1 MATIHIPFNHDRI
14 KVFCKKW
21 KVVRMALFGS
31 VLRGDFRPDSD
42 VDVMVSFKPDST
54 WSLFDIVEMKMELEL
69 IFKRDVD
76 ILEEGTIRNP
86 IKRRCIYENL
96 EVVYDSGR

>member
-1 MATIHIPFNHDRI
+1 MATIHIPINRERI
-14 KVFCKKW
+14 MEFCKKW
-21 KVVRMALFGS
+21 KIIRMALFGS

-42 VDVMVSFKPDST
+42 VDVMVSFGPDSG
-54 WSLFDIVEMKMELEL
+54 WSLFDIVDMKMELES
-69 IFKRDVD
+69 IFERDVD

-86 IKRRCIYENL
+86 IKHRCVYENL